1 MSVLGQPEAEVRQIC
16 MGGGGVQVEV
26 EVGAWAAVELI
37 VVDG

>member
-1 MSVLGQPEAEVRQIC
+1 

-37 VVDG
+37 VVDGWMMEVKKRGCP